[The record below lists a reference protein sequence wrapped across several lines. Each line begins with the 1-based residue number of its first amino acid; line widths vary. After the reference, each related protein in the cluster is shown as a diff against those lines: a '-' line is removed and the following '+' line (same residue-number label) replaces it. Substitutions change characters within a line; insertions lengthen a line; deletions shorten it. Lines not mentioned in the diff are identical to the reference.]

1 MTLRELPQRR
11 PARIAA
17 LHLDVEESRWLRALG
32 LSEGATVT
40 VLRAGPLR
48 GPLQVRVG
56 ERTAFAIDPLVA
68 AAIDVEPCE
77 PGA

>member
-1 MTLRELPQRR
+1 MTLRELPHRTA
-11 PARIAA
+11 ARITA

-32 LSEGATVT
+32 LSEGATVS
-40 VLRAGPLR
+40 VLRAGPLG

-68 AAIDVEPCE
+68 ASIDVEPC
-77 PGA
+77 A